1 MLVDWRS
8 RCGNGGSSANVLIIT
23 NGDLAAAAI
32 AKAGVEAEMLPWRD
46 VLHDGPVPAGLS
58 LDELA
63 VVRARFL
70 ADADWGTFAEVHAAF
85 RRRDE
90 RLARAFADDEAAL
103 WFEHDLYDQLQLLQ
117 VMDWFSDPDRQP
129 AQLSLVCHD
138 HFISTA
144 STEQLQTDFSGRVPV
159 AADQLTLAAQAW
171 AAVRSPTPEP
181 WVDLLQQDLEALPFL
196 GSAMERLTEE
206 LPGRDGLAR
215 SERQILRVIADGA
228 QDPQAAFVAAQALE
242 EVTYLGDASFFR
254 YLARLAS
261 GSAPLV
267 SREGDRLGLSEVGR
281 AVLDGREDFVR
292 VGSLQ
297 RWLGGV
303 RLSRENPW
311 RWDSERRTLRR

>member
-1 MLVDWRS
+1 M
-8 RCGNGGSSANVLIIT
+8 LIIT
-23 NGDLAAAAI
+23 NGDLAATAI
-32 AKAGVEAEMLPWRD
+32 AKAGIEGEMLPWRD
-46 VLHDGPVPAGLS
+46 VLHDGPVPADLS
-58 LDELA
+58 LGELA

-70 ADADWGTFAEVHAAF
+70 ADADWGTFEEVHATF

-90 RLARAFADDEAAL
+90 RLTRAVADEEVVL

-117 VMDWFSDPDRQP
+117 VTDWFADPDRRP
-129 AQLSLVCHD
+129 GQLNLVCHD
-138 HFISTA
+138 HFVSTA
-144 STEQLQTDFSGRVPV
+144 STEQLQTDFSERRSVSGN
-159 AADQLTLAAQAW
+159 QLTLASRAW

-196 GSAMERLTEE
+196 GSAMERLLEE
-206 LPGRDGLAR
+206 LPGRNGLAR

-228 QDPQAAFVAAQALE
+228 QDPKAAFVAVQALE

-254 YLARLAS
+254 YLERLAS
-261 GSAPLV
+261 GAAPLV

-297 RWLGGV
+297 RWVGGV
-303 RLSRENPW
+303 RLSRDNLW
-311 RWDSERRTLRR
+311 RWDSDRRTLRR